1 MYQLITLMIID
12 KSQVMGYK
20 PLVYN
25 FITLSLQVS
34 IPIITSYISFLL
46 SPSLTKFFDIFKYK
60 AFCTLNLTKI

>member
-25 FITLSLQVS
+25 FTLSLQVS

-46 SPSLTKFFDIFKYK
+46 SPSLIKFFDIFKYK